1 MIKVSIKKENGI
13 ISEITIEGHSGYEEL
28 GKDIVCAAVSSISIT
43 TVNALISIDEGC
55 IVYTND
61 DGFLKIEIKKHD
73 QIIDKLINNM
83 INLLTELEKDYKKK
97 IEIR

>member
-13 ISEITIEGHSGYEEL
+13 INGITIKGHSDYEEL

-43 TVNALISIDEGC
+43 TVNALISIDEDC
-55 IVYTND
+55 IDYTND
-61 DGFLKIEIKKHD
+61 DGFLKIIIKKHNEV
-73 QIIDKLINNM
+73 IDKLIDNM
-83 INLLTELEKDYKKK
+83 INLLSELEKDYKKN